1 MDQLDVKEVCSI
13 SGETFSSSSEDDD
26 ESLITQRRV
35 DHQKTVQFEDGKQKK
50 KKLKRTKRELR
61 AEHAARY
68 ERDRMSM
75 VMPDPVRDRERER
88 NFVHL
93 ATKGVVQLFNA
104 VAERQ
109 KELSDVSAANMTS
122 KKRRLRGISAES
134 FRRKLAES
142 RIVKDGVDDTKDW
155 LSDDQVAIKSETE
168 DDLNTSEIKTEV
180 ESNSE

>member
-26 ESLITQRRV
+26 GS
-35 DHQKTVQFEDGKQKK
+35 

-61 AEHAARY
+61 AEHAAKY

-93 ATKGVVQLFNA
+93 ATKKMLDYRGVVQLFNA